1 MSSKRRRNEN
11 KYDLVAKL
19 VNVINIV
26 TSSSNTV
33 KARFPRL
40 NQTRLT
46 NIYSARW
53 ISMANCNF
61 DLFQVLS
68 LSLSLSLSRTRSYED
83 PGAEAET

>member
-33 KARFPRL
+33 KARFPLFSFKSNKTHEYLLGSL
-40 NQTRLT
+40 NK
-46 NIYSARW
+46 Y
-53 ISMANCNF
+53 
-61 DLFQVLS
+61 
-68 LSLSLSLSRTRSYED
+68 
-83 PGAEAET
+83 G